1 MKKERETLKR
11 QIRFSHTY
19 RHLRVEKLKQ
29 NLYLWFVILPLFIVL
44 LLNYDKLSLFISEF
58 VRNIL
63 STVIPLSDMTIVSSS
78 FIPYLGD
85 IHYISLPTAI
95 YQSGLNLITLLISV
109 LLFIFVS
116 TGRRKGHP
124 FSIFI
129 EMGLFVQIISCIFFL
144 FASND
149 FPYTATIYSEL
160 YIKQQIS
167 LWLFFFVIIGLV
179 TVLLG
184 SGYFVYNLV
193 FVIKIISY
201 SFIYGVLRYI
211 TYLFIV
217 SQISTIYMATLFFTL
232 GPLFD
237 FLYITYFYGRYVS
250 RIIEV
255 NESKES
261 EDIWQW

>member
-1 MKKERETLKR
+1 M
-11 QIRFSHTY
+11 
-19 RHLRVEKLKQ
+19 
-29 NLYLWFVILPLFIVL
+29 
-44 LLNYDKLSLFISEF
+44 
-58 VRNIL
+58 
-63 STVIPLSDMTIVSSS
+63 
-78 FIPYLGD
+78 
-85 IHYISLPTAI
+85 
-95 YQSGLNLITLLISV
+95 
-109 LLFIFVS
+109 
-116 TGRRKGHP
+116 
-124 FSIFI
+124 
-129 EMGLFVQIISCIFFL
+129 
-144 FASND
+144 
-149 FPYTATIYSEL
+149 
-160 YIKQQIS
+160 
-167 LWLFFFVIIGLV
+167 IIGLI

-193 FVIKIISY
+193 FVLKIISY

>member
-1 MKKERETLKR
+1 MSIE
-11 QIRFSHTY
+11 
-19 RHLRVEKLKQ
+19 
-29 NLYLWFVILPLFIVL
+29 
-44 LLNYDKLSLFISEF
+44 
-58 VRNIL
+58 
-63 STVIPLSDMTIVSSS
+63 SSQ

-85 IHYISLPTAI
+85 IYFISLPTAI
-95 YQSGLNLITLLISV
+95 YQSDLNLVTLLVSV
-109 LLFIFVS
+109 ALFIFFS
-116 TGRRKGHP
+116 TGKRKGHP

-129 EMGLFVQIISCIFFL
+129 VMGLFVQIITCIFFV
-144 FASND
+144 FAYSD
-149 FPYTATIYSEL
+149 FPYTASIYSEL

-184 SGYFVYNLV
+184 SGYFFNNILFV
-193 FVIKIISY
+193 FKIIVY
-201 SFIYGVLRYI
+201 SFAYGVLRYV

-261 EDIWQW
+261 GDIWRW

>member
-116 TGRRKGHP
+116 TGRR
-124 FSIFI
+124 
-129 EMGLFVQIISCIFFL
+129 
-144 FASND
+144 
-149 FPYTATIYSEL
+149 
-160 YIKQQIS
+160 
-167 LWLFFFVIIGLV
+167 
-179 TVLLG
+179 
-184 SGYFVYNLV
+184 
-193 FVIKIISY
+193 
-201 SFIYGVLRYI
+201 
-211 TYLFIV
+211 
-217 SQISTIYMATLFFTL
+217 
-232 GPLFD
+232 
-237 FLYITYFYGRYVS
+237 
-250 RIIEV
+250 
-255 NESKES
+255 
-261 EDIWQW
+261 